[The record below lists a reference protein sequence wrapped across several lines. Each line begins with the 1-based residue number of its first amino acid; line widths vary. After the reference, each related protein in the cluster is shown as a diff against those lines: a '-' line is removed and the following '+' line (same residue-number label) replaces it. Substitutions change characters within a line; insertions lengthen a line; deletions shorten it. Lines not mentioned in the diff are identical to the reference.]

1 MVKATCVAAP
11 PWGSEERVTHL
22 IETMSTRASVD
33 LKRHGHLL
41 AKTTPRINTEAD
53 NERMLAVVDKL
64 MRKGEEKLTSE
75 EDALLER
82 LVGRIHDCEEERY
95 PIPKSAPHEMLSYL
109 LDQKGLMP
117 QDLWAVLGS
126 KSCVSEILSGK
137 RSISKEQAR
146 RLTAFQVSVAL
157 FI

>member
-1 MVKATCVAAP
+1 MTTSANVDVK
-11 PWGSEERVTHL
+11 RY
-22 IETMSTRASVD
+22 
-33 LKRHGHLL
+33 GHLL
-41 AKTTPRINTEAD
+41 AKRMPRVIKTEAD

-82 LVGRIHDCEEERY
+82 LVDRIHHYAEERY

-117 QDLWAVLGS
+117 KDLWAVL
-126 KSCVSEILSGK
+126 
-137 RSISKEQAR
+137 
-146 RLTAFQVSVAL
+146 
-157 FI
+157 